1 MLSKS
6 YNIGIVGQNYLS
18 IIQGIIALKT
28 GSSAVIVD
36 DINLSFANKWYLNV
50 GLIEKEILKKI
61 GQKYEIPALIE
72 ISKYLRSKPTIL
84 YLNEKVIELGDSP
97 FYNIKEI
104 ARKLPDCF
112 GNVFTDS
119 IENISAEV
127 FDNDFKIYIN
137 SIVNR
142 SAEIDLN
149 PKTIAELFD
158 QHKNLELTKV
168 LEQFLAY
175 LEKDTLNNKQL
186 HYILQVMFQAV
197 VSPKTETLE
206 SKYLLTSLISE
217 RFEVKFRELNL
228 ELVDQFKKLGGDI
241 KKSSVKDW
249 GIGINSLEYL
259 LLESI
264 DGIIKVNNTKF
275 YGQVRD
281 SLPFYNISRGTRFL
295 SINLI
300 SQIDHELVPFFK
312 NKRIVFSQDKRM
324 GSDFPYWEVSIDSLG
339 VLNAIYAF
347 ADYQGSKPNFYYHQA
362 LEDIFHSLE
371 QMLPGLDKADWLAS
385 TKLSQGSDIWFEVS
399 SERKSEIYPFKP
411 DEQSNFYTPKGHR
424 PLEGIEL
431 CGPNC
436 TKSLGLSSYLLEN
449 FY

>member
-1 MLSKS
+1 MLNKS

-28 GSSAVIVD
+28 GSSAVIID
-36 DINLSFANKWYLNV
+36 DLNLSFANKWYLNI
-50 GLIEKEILKKI
+50 GLIEREILEKI
-61 GQKYEIPALIE
+61 GQKYEIPALID
-72 ISKYLRSKPTIL
+72 ISRFLRSKPTIL

-112 GNVFTDS
+112 GKVFTEA
-119 IENISAEV
+119 IEDISAEV

-137 SIVNR
+137 SIVKK

-149 PKTIAELFD
+149 PRTIAELFD

-175 LEKDTLNNKQL
+175 LEKDTLSNKQL

-197 VSPKTETLE
+197 VSPKTEILE

-228 ELVDQFKKLGGDI
+228 ELVEQFKRLGGDI
-241 KKSSVKDW
+241 KRSSVKDW
-249 GIGINSLEYL
+249 GIGVNSLEYL

-295 SINLI
+295 SINLL
-300 SQIDHELVPFFK
+300 SQIDHDLVPFFK

-339 VLNAIYAF
+339 VLSGIYAF
-347 ADYQGSKPNFYYHQA
+347 ADYQGSKASFYYHQA

-371 QMLPGLDKADWLAS
+371 QMLPGLEKADWLAS
-385 TKLSQGSDIWFEVS
+385 TKLSQGSDIWFEVP

-411 DEQSNFYTPKGHR
+411 DEQSNFYIPKGR
-424 PLEGIEL
+424 SPLQGIEL